1 MRQTRPQSPSARQL
15 QQKSARDEYETSG
28 GSFSFSREGA
38 DRQLAKEQAQK
49 EFDQMVEAER
59 RGYGSG
65 IGAAKGGE
73 SGGGESSWGR
83 RRGS

>member
-15 QQKSARDEYETSG
+15 QQKSARDEYETSSD
-28 GSFSFSREGA
+28 SFSFSREGA

-65 IGAAKGGE
+65 IGATKGGE

-83 RRGS
+83 RRRS